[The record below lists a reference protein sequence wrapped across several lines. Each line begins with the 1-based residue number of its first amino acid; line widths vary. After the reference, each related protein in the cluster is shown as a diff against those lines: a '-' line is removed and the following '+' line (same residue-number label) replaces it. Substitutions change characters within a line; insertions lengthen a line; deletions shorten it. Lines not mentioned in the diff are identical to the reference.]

1 MKKIK
6 KISDFNLSLKKV
18 LVRLDLNIPFH
29 NETIIKEMLSEI
41 KDIFSVP

>member
-29 NETIIKEMLSEI
+29 NEKILDNTRIKATLPTI
-41 KDIFSVP
+41 